1 MEKGLPFS
9 GHKILITRSEEQALP
24 LVHSIEQRGGEA
36 VVIPLLSFQ
45 TARDNTALKRAI
57 HEIEH
62 FQWIVF
68 TSQNTVR
75 YFLTQLEEEGHSIEL
90 LESLKI
96 AAIGKKTLELLEKY
110 GVKVDFVPSRFVA
123 EQFTKEFIRQTV
135 KGERILL
142 PHGNL
147 ARSIIEGEL
156 TESGLEVEP
165 VITYETVPNDA
176 NKEAL
181 HQALRDRDVDILT
194 FTSSSTVH
202 FFFQLA
208 KVDKRLND
216 RICACIGPITAETL
230 EEYGVTADIVAE
242 EYTAEGLI
250 ASLESYLEKE
260 ERR

>member
-1 MEKGLPFS
+1 MDKGLPFS
-9 GHKILITRSEEQALP
+9 DHKILITRSEEQALP
-24 LVHSIEQRGGEA
+24 LVHSIELRGGEA

-75 YFLTQLEEEGHSIEL
+75 YFLSQLQEEGHSIEL
-90 LESLKI
+90 LDSLKI
-96 AAIGKKTLELLEKY
+96 AAIGKKTLELLEKS
-110 GVKVDFVPSRFVA
+110 GIKVDFVPSRFVA
-123 EQFTKEFIRQTV
+123 EQFTKEFIHQTN
-135 KGERILL
+135 GERILL

-147 ARSIIEGEL
+147 ARRIIVDEL

-176 NKEAL
+176 NREAL
-181 HQALRDRDVDILT
+181 QQALKDRDVDILM

-202 FFFQLA
+202 FFFQLTEA
-208 KVDKRLND
+208 DETLND

-230 EEYGVTADIVAE
+230 EKYGVTADIVAE
-242 EYTAEGLI
+242 EYTTEGLI
-250 ASLESYLEKE
+250 ASLESYLEGFVK
-260 ERR
+260 

>member
-1 MEKGLPFS
+1 MDKGLPFS

-45 TARDNTALKRAI
+45 SAGDNKALKRAI

-75 YFLTQLEEEGHSIEL
+75 YFLRQLQEEGYSIEL
-90 LESLKI
+90 LKSVKI
-96 AAIGKKTLELLEKY
+96 AAIGKKTLELLEKS
-110 GVKVDFVPSRFVA
+110 GMKVDFMPSRFVA
-123 EQFTKEFIRQTV
+123 EQFTKEFTHQTDN
-135 KGERILL
+135 GERILF

-147 ARSIIEGEL
+147 ARSTIVDEL
-156 TESGLEVEP
+156 TESGGLEVEP

-181 HQALRDRDVDILT
+181 QQALKDKDVDILT
-194 FTSSSTVH
+194 FTSPSTVH
-202 FFFQLA
+202 FFFQLSGA
-208 KVDKRLND
+208 DETLKD
-216 RICACIGPITAETL
+216 RICACIGPITAEAL

-242 EYTAEGLI
+242 EYTTEGLI
-250 ASLESYLEKE
+250 ASIESYLEGFIK
-260 ERR
+260 